1 MTPTPSLL
9 KLVLARAD
17 ELADLWGG
25 NEGCGISPSEFNV
38 STIEKLI
45 ENLFSAISA
54 NSKFEDTDPILGKF
68 EVLVALTTVVLETI
82 SGISCHSCR
91 EQAVK
96 MIQGLWP
103 EVLPDVENLKAEMAG
118 TEEMG
123 RQSEQVH

>member
-9 KLVLARAD
+9 KLVLARTD

-25 NEGCGISPSEFNV
+25 DEGCGISPSEFNV
-38 STIEKLI
+38 YTIEKLI
-45 ENLFSAISA
+45 ENLFSAVNA
-54 NSKFEDTDPILGKF
+54 NFEFEDTDPILGKF

-82 SGISCHSCR
+82 SGIPCHSCR

-103 EVLPDVENLKAEMAG
+103 EVLPDVENMKAEMAG
-118 TEEMG
+118 AEEIG
-123 RQSEQVH
+123 REQVH